1 MRCLAQSAG
10 RASTPHR
17 GCAAWAL
24 YFVALGSAA
33 AVSAQ
38 QPIDPSHPV
47 VVKEKKLKT
56 QYAVFEGTVMH
67 ANNAQITVRSKDNEL
82 AIRTFSLSRKAAD
95 EMQKIIDRGGY
106 QYGDR
111 VKVWYV
117 PATEQAVKVKG
128 KPSRPI

>member
-1 MRCLAQSAG
+1 MKCLAQSAG
-10 RASTPHR
+10 RAASV
-17 GCAAWAL
+17 L
-24 YFVALGSAA
+24 LFVALGSAA
-33 AVSAQ
+33 AASAQ
-38 QPIDPSHPV
+38 QPIDTSHPV
-47 VVKEKKLKT
+47 VVKEKKPKT

-82 AIRTFSLSRKAAD
+82 AIRTFSLSRAAAD

-117 PATEQAVKVKG
+117 ATTEQAVKIKG
-128 KPSRPI
+128 KPSRPL